1 MLSKQDLTNLKNVI
15 GDVVDEKLKQ
25 RLGENF
31 SERIDKIE
39 RNTDAACK
47 IAKDTREEQVLTQA
61 KVDKHEDQIIELQ
74 AFTGLATA

>member
-1 MLSKQDLTNLKNVI
+1 MLTKQDLTNLKDLV
-15 GDVVDEKLKQ
+15 GDVIDEKLQQ

-47 IAKDTREEQVLTQA
+47 IAKDTGEELTVTQT
-61 KVDKHEDQIIELQ
+61 KVDDHEIRINSLESNF
-74 AFTGLATA
+74 ASA